1 MQKSG
6 TTKTIAAVLV
16 SVACAVMTS
25 QAAAAYEVQQNS
37 KVVKLTSGQ
46 GQKNQYDIFIV
57 EGYEAGASDAA
68 VFDPQSEGGNTLS
81 NVLLT
86 IHSHDVAAGLLDV
99 SRLSVKSSEGI
110 VFDQVDMANAKDK
123 HNGYDS
129 QSTGMVVRVD
139 APSITYENSTFDG
152 VPLSIEDP
160 NEYGDENIALHE
172 VVLQDLNFS
181 GNYLNRGVA
190 GIETAFGAAQGRDI
204 YINSHQGGDL
214 SVVLD
219 NLTFDERDSL
229 IFKDF
234 NQYEWGRRNIFSV
247 QVAAVRSNLYLT
259 ATDFKFEDPGAVLE
273 LQVDHGGTLHVLEP
287 ITANDN
293 LARLEFPLYEGGNI
307 YFDKGFFKT
316 PSADVLFPK
325 YINALT
331 NIFFNSTGEEID
343 AKSVVFNSNGTA
355 NPNQED
361 LKLNLI
367 MPMKEGQYWAAY
379 KGSLAIHGGKLILWH
394 DLSGSEN
401 LTQTEMADALTKGF
415 TVGTITTLNKT
426 YVALPLKEMIL
437 LPYASELSTG
447 SGLIEAMQGHD
458 HDLLGAA
465 EELHGSFTVFDG
477 HWNYADNRLDQDAD
491 SSLMLNSEENGA
503 SSATGSVNQA
513 LADGVVAHI
522 KVDEFNRTGNR
533 LSVHSLLSGITVDA
547 GKYMPLTGNIG
558 DGSTSLNLVDG
569 IDGEG
574 GIRIEKG
581 DASEGSYDGVYLGGT
596 NTYTGATVIGED
608 AKLHVTDSE
617 AVKGS
622 KDLIV
627 EANGHLYLPE
637 SFDHD
642 WDSVVFMGGITN
654 TSSTGSGGEETY
666 TLIDGGTGGDVAA
679 PSIKVAGVG
688 KHMSFFQSDNEQ
700 SDSGASTLSE
710 TDAGTDENSA
720 SVPHHVVEVKNVDL
734 SVLDGAAFWVNALE
748 GRGTTTPGD
757 QFTQE
762 MAVLKLGSGSSLTI
776 AGHADDS
783 ADAPTSSH
791 MYLGNGIVQVQN
803 GGTLT
808 LGADSAI
815 HFSSHMPGFFEW
827 KGSKEDPHH
836 HASVELSSGSTL
848 NVTLGE
854 YNHIYSDKILEE
866 GHQHFLI
873 GTAWDERQSQTQ
885 ANSETNPSNEYF
897 DGRAVNV
904 QLTKV
909 ALEKISNALATGD
922 YGNPYVTEQHAQALS
937 AFMQAADAQK
947 INLTDSNSLFS
958 LKTELVGG
966 GLLSEDQFH
975 QALTAMLS
983 MSMNNNRHSA
993 WQDYLL
999 TSEAGGIYM
1008 TVEDT
1013 KQWDEVTD
1021 IRLSLNNETNEVVQL
1036 EAHSTENADRLTEL
1050 AASSGAYQIISN
1062 AVNNYTMGTTTEE
1075 SFRTAA
1081 RIIDS
1086 AGQIATV
1093 GGAQTL
1099 AWDMLQTRR
1108 DSVSRHQDRLGGGEL
1123 RNNLWVDVLYMNN
1136 KSHDMW
1142 NDLNGDREV
1151 KANLG
1156 GVIVGAD
1163 AAVTNDLRVGAA
1175 FSWMDGSSETNLGMS
1190 EQTST
1195 TNEVQG
1201 AAATF
1206 YGDYRFSDALRLKFD
1221 VGYQWGMN
1229 DLTMSFPT
1237 AMGIGEALKAD
1248 VDTHTVQ
1255 GNVTLEY
1262 GIDLAAGVSLVP
1274 FAGVG
1279 YTYLVTEGYT
1289 STLGNKAAFRTES
1302 SRQQIVSVP
1311 VGVKLEGR
1319 LVNESTVFKPRLV
1332 AYVQPNFGDT
1342 EADNEVRGAGL
1353 TTVDRVNPEVIG
1365 EWSYGVSCG
1374 LAMELSDRV
1383 TLGFDY
1389 GFNGSNQ
1396 SRNHSLTGS
1405 LRYAF

>member
-1 MQKSG
+1 MKRFNLKK
-6 TTKTIAAVLV
+6 KTMAIIVASVCSYLGGGADTALAESAKDIYLV
-16 SVACAVMTS
+16 SGSAGKANEYYVNNYYAVSSPSDSVYFDTNAEKIIEDGREILS
-25 QAAAAYEVQQNS
+25 LHDINLYI
-37 KVVKLTSGQ
+37 Q
-46 GQKNQYDIFIV
+46 GQMADNTPAWGYIDSDKDIRISRVNQLNNKTGTY
-57 EGYEAGASDAA
+57 G
-68 VFDPQSEGGNTLS
+68 
-81 NVLLT
+81 LT
-86 IHSHDVAAGLLDV
+86 MS
-99 SRLSVKSSEGI
+99 
-110 VFDQVDMANAKDK
+110 F
-123 HNGYDS
+123 
-129 QSTGMVVRVD
+129 D
-139 APSITYENSTFDG
+139 APSITYSDSQFDG
-152 VPLSIEDP
+152 QPFSMLLGNTAGASSQNVTLRNLVFQGPYFDGTYGSSYHDFGSAYGYDISINAIGSP
-160 NEYGDENIALHE
+160 TSL
-172 VVLQDLNFS
+172 VL
-181 GNYLNRGVA
+181 
-190 GIETAFGAAQGRDI
+190 T
-204 YINSHQGGDL
+204 
-214 SVVLD
+214 LD
-219 NLTFDERDSL
+219 NITFHNRTNGDGSVR
-229 IFKDF
+229 KKF
-234 NQYEWGRRNIFSV
+234 NIN
-247 QVAAVRSNLYLT
+247 VAAGEVQLG
-259 ATDFKFEDPGAVLE
+259 K
-273 LQVDHGGTLHVLEP
+273 VDLHFDAE
-287 ITANDN
+287 TDN
-293 LARLEFPLYEGGNI
+293 LLEWVLFGTGLIQASGPVTITGLKTLNMYWNSGKI
-307 YFDKGFFKT
+307 YFQDGFVDAAGT
-316 PSADVLFPK
+316 DVLFNSSAR
-325 YINALT
+325 YIYAAAKGTVNAHSIT
-331 NIFFNSTGEEID
+331 IGAPNSAGASSFYI
-343 AKSVVFNSNGTA
+343 
-355 NPNQED
+355 
-361 LKLNLI
+361 I
-367 MPMKEGQYWAAY
+367 PMKEGTGWAAY
-379 KGSLAIHGGKLILWH
+379 KGDLTLNGGTLVLSHDFDESQIHTWA
-394 DLSGSEN
+394 DLYAV
-401 LTQTEMADALTKGF
+401 QTDGF
-415 TVGTITTLNKT
+415 TLGATTTLNNSVVA
-426 YVALPLKEMIL
+426 VALKDMVVSK
-437 LPYASELSTG
+437 YGAALSTG
-447 SGLIEAMQGHD
+447 DGLIAATTSGYD
-458 HDLLGAA
+458 HDILSAGTNL
-465 EELHGSFTVFDG
+465 EGSFAVVDG
-477 HWNYADNRLDQDAD
+477 HWDYDNEQLAGDDSLSLQFADGN
-491 SSLMLNSEENGA
+491 SSKTLNLA
-503 SSATGSVNQA
+503 VNER
-513 LADGVVAHI
+513 LADVATAHI
-522 KVDEFNRTGNR
+522 TIDQQYRNEKSVG
-533 LSVHSLLSGITVDA
+533 VHSKLTGITVDE
-547 GKYMPLTGNIG
+547 GKYLPLAGNVG
-558 DGSTSLNLVDG
+558 GAVTDAGTQYLTLQDG
-569 IDGEG
+569 IGGLG
-574 GIRIEKG
+574 GIRIDKG
-581 DASEGSYDGVYLGGT
+581 SESDYTGYYLGGL
-596 NTYTGATVIGED
+596 NTYQGATVIGEG
-608 AKLHVTDSE
+608 AQLHLESAN
-617 AVKGS
+617 AVMNS

-637 SFDHD
+637 SFDHE
-642 WDSVVFMGGITN
+642 WDSVVFMGGIRN
-654 TSSTGSGGEETY
+654 TPSTGSGGEETY
-666 TLIDGGTGGDVAA
+666 TLIDGGNVPEGSAA
-679 PSIKVAGVG
+679 PMLKVAGVG

-700 SDSGASTLSE
+700 SDSRASTLSE
-710 TDAGTDENSA
+710 TDAGTDENSG
-720 SVPHHVVEVKNVDL
+720 SVPHHVVEVQNVNL
-734 SVLDGAAFWVNALE
+734 SVLAGAAFWVNALE
-748 GRGTTTPGD
+748 GRGTTTAGD

-776 AGHADDS
+776 DGHADDS

-791 MYLGNGIVQVQN
+791 MYLGNGIVQVQD

-815 HFSSHMPGFFEW
+815 HFTSHMPGFFEW
-827 KGSKEDPHH
+827 EGSAEDPHH
-836 HASVELSSGSTL
+836 HASVELASGSTL

-866 GHQHFLI
+866 GHEHFLI

-885 ANSETNPSNEYF
+885 ANAEAKVSSEYF

-904 QLTKV
+904 QLTQA
-909 ALEKISNALATGD
+909 ALDKIGNALATGD

-947 INLTDSNSLFS
+947 INLTDGNLLSDLQD
-958 LKTELVGG
+958 KLVGNG
-966 GLLSEDQFH
+966 ENQISEDQFH

-983 MSMNNNRHSA
+983 MSMNNNRHAA

-1021 IRLSLNNETNEVVQL
+1021 IRLSLNKETNEVVQL
-1036 EAHSTENADRLTEL
+1036 EAHSTENADRLTDL
-1050 AASSGAYQIISN
+1050 AANSGAYQIISN

-1108 DSVSRHQDRLGGGEL
+1108 DSVSRHQDRLSGEEL
-1123 RNNLWVDVLYMNN
+1123 KNNLWVDVLYMNN

-1151 KANLG
+1151 KADLG

-1163 AAVTNDLRVGAA
+1163 AAVTDSLRVGAA

-1190 EQTST
+1190 EQTTT

-1206 YGDYRFSDALRLKFD
+1206 YGDYRFNDALRLKFD

-1229 DLTMSFPT
+1229 DLTMRFPM

-1262 GIDLAAGVSLVP
+1262 GIDLAGGVSLVP

-1302 SRQQIVSVP
+1302 SKQQIVSVP
-1311 VGVKLEGR
+1311 VGVKLEGH

-1383 TLGFDY
+1383 TFGFDY

>member
-1 MQKSG
+1 MCNFLCGGGTAGTIEINGVAYHSPTEDELKNDYIFLEPQGWEANGEDQIVYLQSG
-6 TTKTIAAVLV
+6 AKY
-16 SVACAVMTS
+16 
-25 QAAAAYEVQQNS
+25 QWP
-37 KVVKLTSGQ
+37 
-46 GQKNQYDIFIV
+46 YDADGVNHYKIPYIT
-57 EGYEAGASDAA
+57 
-68 VFDPQSEGGNTLS
+68 PGNTDDITIYNGKTFWGRTGTLS
-81 NVLLT
+81 T
-86 IHSHDVAAGLLDV
+86 QEG
-99 SRLSVKSSEGI
+99 VKE
-110 VFDQVDMANAKDK
+110 V
-123 HNGYDS
+123 NGFTYITDGRTAS
-129 QSTGMVVRVD
+129 GPDLMKSLVVQSCEETVKFQGTKFLYFQ
-139 APSITYENSTFDG
+139 S
-152 VPLSIEDP
+152 EDP
-160 NEYGDENIALHE
+160 NYINPNIIGLSFVDYSGEMDRSFVLSDTLVASEKYLHDESFNLELGAADRLTVDGIQLWNLPKLRISVAGSALATLDIQGVDFHGDENGIT
-172 VVLQDLNFS
+172 VVDIEARQIESLVLNINGES
-181 GNYLNRGVA
+181 
-190 GIETAFGAAQGRDI
+190 
-204 YINSHQGGDL
+204 INSSQL
-214 SVVLD
+214 
-219 NLTFDERDSL
+219 
-229 IFKDF
+229 
-234 NQYEWGRRNIFSV
+234 NIKA
-247 QVAAVRSNLYLT
+247 Q
-259 ATDFKFEDPGAVLE
+259 PG
-273 LQVDHGGTLHVLEP
+273 QP
-287 ITANDN
+287 Q
-293 LARLEFPLYEGGNI
+293 
-307 YFDKGFFKT
+307 
-316 PSADVLFPK
+316 
-325 YINALT
+325 
-331 NIFFNSTGEEID
+331 
-343 AKSVVFNSNGTA
+343 GTA
-355 NPNQED
+355 IL
-361 LKLNLI
+361 LKALDSG
-367 MPMKEGQYWAAY
+367 KS
-379 KGSLAIHGGKLILWH
+379 GSLSKY
-394 DLSGSEN
+394 S
-401 LTQTEMADALTKGF
+401 
-415 TVGTITTLNKT
+415 
-426 YVALPLKEMIL
+426 
-437 LPYASELSTG
+437 
-447 SGLIEAMQGHD
+447 
-458 HDLLGAA
+458 
-465 EELHGSFTVFDG
+465 GSFTVSDIDLLTLNREAANVDEKSKAYYLPANTTLANIKVANESGSWSDYSGDVFVAAVVNGGEALLDAAKDVHETNVLLAYNNGKLNGSFSLVDDETTGISNEIKFDSVG
-477 HWNYADNRLDQDAD
+477 VTSAVGKSYTYALSNIGKLDFYIDGYSRDEHSVKVSHQLKGIEVYE
-491 SSLMLNSEENGA
+491 SKVLNL
-503 SSATGSVNQA
+503 TGSI
-513 LADGVVAHI
+513 GG
-522 KVDEFNRTGNR
+522 TGEY
-533 LSVHSLLSGITVDA
+533 LTLEKGI
-547 GKYMPLTGNIG
+547 Y
-558 DGSTSLNLVDG
+558 
-569 IDGEG
+569 GEG
-574 GIRIEKG
+574 GVRVN
-581 DASEGSYDGVYLGGT
+581 DDSVVYLGGENAYAGFT
-596 NTYTGATVIGED
+596 IIGEG
-608 AKLHVTDSE
+608 AQLHLESAN
-617 AVKGS
+617 AVMNS

-637 SFDHD
+637 SFDHE
-642 WDSVVFMGGITN
+642 WDSVVFMGGIKN
-654 TSSTGSGGEETY
+654 TPSAGTGGQETY
-666 TLIDGGTGGDVAA
+666 TLIDGGTGGSVTA

-688 KHMSFFQSDNEQ
+688 KHMSFFQADNEQ

-710 TDAGTDENSA
+710 TDAGTDENSG
-720 SVPHHVVEVKNVDL
+720 SVPHHVVEVKNVKL
-734 SVLDGAAFWVNALE
+734 SVLDGASFWVNALE
-748 GRGTTTPGD
+748 GRGTTTAGD

-776 AGHADDS
+776 EGHAADS

-791 MYLGNGIVQVQN
+791 MYLGNGIVQVQE

-827 KGSKEDPHH
+827 EGSAEDPHH
-836 HASVELSSGSTL
+836 HASLELAKDSTL

-866 GHQHFLI
+866 GHEHFLI
-873 GTAWDERQSQTQ
+873 GTAWNERQSQTQ
-885 ANSETNPSNEYF
+885 TNAETNASSGEYF

-904 QLTKV
+904 QLTQAV
-909 ALEKISNALATGD
+909 LGKINNALATGD
-922 YGNPYVTEQHAQALS
+922 YGNPYVTAQHAQALS
-937 AFMQAADAQK
+937 AFMQAAADK
-947 INLTDSNSLFS
+947 NINLTGTNSLSS
-958 LKTELVGG
+958 LKTALVGDG
-966 GLLSEDQFH
+966 MLSEEQFH

-983 MSMNNNRHSA
+983 MSMNNNRHAA

-1013 KQWDEVTD
+1013 KQWGEVTD
-1021 IRLSLNNETNEVVQL
+1021 IRLSLNKETNEVVQL
-1036 EAHSTENADRLTEL
+1036 EAHSTENADRLMYL
-1050 AASSGAYQIISN
+1050 AANSGAYQIISN
-1062 AVNNYTMGTTTEE
+1062 AINNYTMGTTTEE

-1123 RNNLWVDVLYMNN
+1123 KNNLWVDVLYMNN

-1163 AAVTNDLRVGAA
+1163 AAVTDSLRVGAA

-1206 YGDYRFSDALRLKFD
+1206 YGDYRFNDALRLKFD
-1221 VGYQWGMN
+1221 MGYQWGMN

-1262 GIDLAAGVSLVP
+1262 GIDLAGGVSLVP

-1302 SRQQIVSVP
+1302 SKQQIVSVP
-1311 VGVKLEGR
+1311 VGVKLEGN

>member
-1 MQKSG
+1 MQFL
-6 TTKTIAAVLV
+6 VLR
-16 SVACAVMTS
+16 
-25 QAAAAYEVQQNS
+25 
-37 KVVKLTSGQ
+37 G
-46 GQKNQYDIFIV
+46 
-57 EGYEAGASDAA
+57 
-68 VFDPQSEGGNTLS
+68 
-81 NVLLT
+81 
-86 IHSHDVAAGLLDV
+86 
-99 SRLSVKSSEGI
+99 
-110 VFDQVDMANAKDK
+110 
-123 HNGYDS
+123 
-129 QSTGMVVRVD
+129 
-139 APSITYENSTFDG
+139 
-152 VPLSIEDP
+152 
-160 NEYGDENIALHE
+160 
-172 VVLQDLNFS
+172 
-181 GNYLNRGVA
+181 GVA
-190 GIETAFGAAQGRDI
+190 GTIEINGVAYHSPTEEELKND
-204 YINSHQGGDL
+204 YI
-214 SVVLD
+214 
-219 NLTFDERDSL
+219 
-229 IFKDF
+229 
-234 NQYEWGRRNIFSV
+234 
-247 QVAAVRSNLYLT
+247 
-259 ATDFKFEDPGAVLE
+259 
-273 LQVDHGGTLHVLEP
+273 VLEP
-287 ITANDN
+287 LGWVANGQDLMVYLQSGGKYQWPYDVDGVNNYKVPYITQGNTDDITIYNGKTFWGRTGTLSTLEGVKEVNGFTYITDGRIASGPDVMKSLFVQSYEETVKFQGTKFLFFRNEGSNYKNPNVIGLNFGDYSGSLDRSFILSDTLVASEDYLVDESFN
-293 LARLEFPLYEGGNI
+293 LGLMAADRLTVDGIQLWNLPKLRILVASSDLATLDIQGVDFHGDGNGI
-307 YFDKGFFKT
+307 TVVDIEAT
-316 PSADVLFPK
+316 QIESLVLN
-325 YINALT
+325 INGESINSSQL
-331 NIFFNSTGEEID
+331 NIKAQPGQPR
-343 AKSVVFNSNGTA
+343 GTA
-355 NPNQED
+355 VL
-361 LKLNLI
+361 LKALDSG
-367 MPMKEGQYWAAY
+367 KS
-379 KGSLAIHGGKLILWH
+379 GSLSKY
-394 DLSGSEN
+394 
-401 LTQTEMADALTKGF
+401 T
-415 TVGTITTLNKT
+415 
-426 YVALPLKEMIL
+426 
-437 LPYASELSTG
+437 
-447 SGLIEAMQGHD
+447 
-458 HDLLGAA
+458 
-465 EELHGSFTVFDG
+465 GSFTVSDIDLLTLNREAANVDEKSKAYYLPANTTLANVKVSNESGSWSDYSGDVFVAAVVNGGEALLDAAKTVHETDVLLAYNNGTLNGSFSLVDDDETTGISNEIKFDS
-477 HWNYADNRLDQDAD
+477 A
-491 SSLMLNSEENGA
+491 GA
-503 SSATGSVNQA
+503 SSVVGKSYTYSLSNIGKLDFYIDGYSRDEYSVKVGHQLKGIEVYGSKILN
-513 LADGVVAHI
+513 
-522 KVDEFNRTGNR
+522 
-533 LSVHSLLSGITVDA
+533 
-547 GKYMPLTGNIG
+547 LTGTIG
-558 DGSTSLNLVDG
+558 GTEEYLTLEKG
-569 IDGEG
+569 IYGEG
-574 GIRIEKG
+574 GVRVN
-581 DASEGSYDGVYLGGT
+581 DDSVVYLGGKNAYAGST
-596 NTYTGATVIGED
+596 IIGEGAQLHLESTD
-608 AKLHVTDSE
+608 AVM
-617 AVKGS
+617 GS
-622 KDLIV
+622 QSLIV

-637 SFDHD
+637 SFDHE
-642 WDSVVFMGGITN
+642 WDSIVFMGGLKN
-654 TSSTGSGGEETY
+654 SSSAGSGGQETY
-666 TLIDGGTGGDVAA
+666 TLIDGGVNAA
-679 PSIKVAGVG
+679 PMLKVAGVS

-700 SDSGASTLSE
+700 SDPGASTLSE
-710 TDAGTDENSA
+710 TENGGAENSG
-720 SVPHHVVEVKNVDL
+720 SVPHHVVEVQNVSL

-748 GRGTTTPGD
+748 GRGTTTAGD

-776 AGHADDS
+776 EGHAGDS

-791 MYLGNGIVQVQN
+791 MYLGNGIVQVQE

-808 LGADSAI
+808 LGADSAV

-827 KGSKEDPHH
+827 EGSAEDPHH
-836 HASVELSSGSTL
+836 HASVELASGSTL
-848 NVTLGE
+848 NVTLGA

-866 GHQHFLI
+866 GHEHFLI
-873 GTAWDERQSQTQ
+873 GTAWDERQSQIQ
-885 ANSETNPSNEYF
+885 EGAEYF
-897 DGRAVNV
+897 EGRDVNV
-904 QLTKV
+904 QLTTAAV
-909 ALEKISNALATGD
+909 DKISNALATGD
-922 YGNPYVTEQHAQALS
+922 YGNPYVTKQHAQALN
-937 AFMQAADAQK
+937 AFMQAAAAQK
-947 INLTDSNSLFS
+947 INLTDTNSLS
-958 LKTELVGG
+958 ALKTALVGDG
-966 GLLSEDQFH
+966 KLSEDQFH

-983 MSMNNNRHSA
+983 MSMNNNRHAA

-1021 IRLSLNNETNEVVQL
+1021 IRLSLNKETNEVVQL

-1123 RNNLWVDVLYMNN
+1123 KNNLWVDVLYMNN

-1163 AAVTNDLRVGAA
+1163 AAVADDLRVGAA